1 MNEVDCQ
8 PCSLLAAD
16 GLIKLNEKKK
26 KADVQ
31 DLLHGFLPLIEWSG

>member
-1 MNEVDCQ
+1 MNKVDCQ
-8 PCSLLAAD
+8 PYSLLATD
-16 GLIKLNEKKK
+16 GLIKLNEKK